1 MENLKNEVWTTI
13 IGYDGLYEVS
23 NHGRVKS
30 LKRFNPKS
38 GKGGRWYS
46 EKMLKLREDKD
57 GYLTV
62 CLTKDGKRK
71 LCKVH
76 RLTLSSFSGEE
87 KDLQVN
93 HIDGNK
99 QNNHI
104 DNLEWS
110 TCSDNQIHAH
120 KIGLKN
126 QKGSKNNASK
136 LTEYQVLEIAELLKN
151 KNITMRS
158 IAKKYSVDDETIRH
172 IKIRKTW
179 NHVTKDIDF

>member
-104 DNLEWS
+104 
-110 TCSDNQIHAH
+110 
-120 KIGLKN
+120 KIISG
-126 QKGSKNNASK
+126 
-136 LTEYQVLEIAELLKN
+136 
-151 KNITMRS
+151 
-158 IAKKYSVDDETIRH
+158 
-172 IKIRKTW
+172 
-179 NHVTKDIDF
+179 